1 MKLSTLFL
9 ILGLASITACNKGKA
24 DFTLKGTV
32 SDNTLGTAL
41 EGGTV
46 QLYEIEAGTLS
57 TSLIGE
63 STIGAD
69 GSYSFTFPRNTV
81 ESYTLS
87 IRKENYF
94 DQDKIIPF
102 SDLTLEEDNVKDYS
116 TTAMSWARLRFMTTD
131 PIAEIHYVK
140 QLGKQGCATC
150 CPIEEQTLYGAQDL
164 EIICPNDGN
173 TIYSYN
179 YWIIGTP
186 GVSNK
191 SATTNAFDTTTIT
204 LNY

>member
-1 MKLSTLFL
+1 MRLSTLFL
-9 ILGLASITACNKGKA
+9 ILGLVSITACNKGKA
-24 DFTLKGTV
+24 DFTLKGTI
-32 SDNTLGTAL
+32 SDDTFGTTL

-46 QLYEIEAGTLS
+46 QLFELEAGSLN

-94 DQDKIIPF
+94 DQDKSISF
-102 SDLTLEEDNVKDYS
+102 SDLTIEEDNIRDFS
-116 TTAMSWARLRFMTTD
+116 TTAMSWAKLRFITTN
-131 PIAEIHYVK
+131 PIAEMHYVK
-140 QLGKQGCATC
+140 QFGKQDCASC
-150 CPIEEQTLYGAQDL
+150 CPTEEQTLYGVQDF

-179 YWIIGTP
+179 YWVIGSP
-186 GVSNK
+186 GISNK
-191 SATTNAFDTTTIT
+191 SATTNVFDTVTIT

>member
-9 ILGLASITACNKGKA
+9 IFGLVSITACNKGKA
-24 DFTLKGTV
+24 DFTLKGTIT
-32 SDNTLGTAL
+32 DNTFGTTL

-46 QLYEIEAGTLS
+46 QLYEIEVGTLS
-57 TSLIGE
+57 TTLIGE
-63 STIGAD
+63 STIGLD

-94 DQDKIIPF
+94 DQDKSIPF
-102 SDLTLEEDNVKDYS
+102 SDLTLEEDNVRDFN
-116 TTAMSWARLRFMTTD
+116 TTAMSWARLRFITTD
-131 PIAEIHYVK
+131 PIAEMHYIK
-140 QLGKQGCATC
+140 QLGKQGCTSCCATD
-150 CPIEEQTLYGAQDL
+150 EQVLYGVQDD

-173 TIYSYN
+173 SVYSYN
-179 YWIIGTP
+179 YWIIGTS
-186 GVSNK
+186 GTSNK
-191 SATTNAFDTTTIT
+191 SATTSAFDTVTIT

>member
-24 DFTLKGTV
+24 DFTLKGTIT
-32 SDNTLGTAL
+32 DNTSGTAL

-94 DQDKIIPF
+94 DQDKTIPF

-116 TTAMSWARLRFMTTD
+116 TTAMSWARLRFITTD
-131 PIAEIHYVK
+131 PMAEMHYVK

-150 CPIEEQTLYGAQDL
+150 CSTDEQVLNGVQDY

-173 TIYSYN
+173 TVYSYN